1 MGMMTS
7 VSNYAALLVL
17 LGHFREKDIVLK
29 FSFCGIPW
37 KSLGK
42 VITMGIPAAASRIYV
57 TIFIMIFNKI
67 LLSIGGTMAVA
78 ALSVIFNLGSLL
90 GITAAALGRAVVMV
104 TGVLYGEED
113 RDGIRKIIRLAISY
127 SAKLQIIILLITM
140 MFAHVLC
147 GIYLQDAPVAVDMAA
162 AGLRIYAIGFPL
174 MGWNNIFENYYH
186 ATRRLWKANLLL
198 VLESLIMLVFF
209 AQILS
214 KTALGISGVWLSF
227 PAAEIVTVFIPILW
241 NVIKNKNISFSL
253 ESLLD
258 FSNGFGNI
266 GDSFE
271 MTVENSAQVT
281 EVSQL
286 ARKFCDEHEAK
297 ERTSYVI
304 SLSVE
309 EMVGNIVEYGFA
321 DGKRHIVS
329 VKLFYK
335 NEQFLL
341 RIRMIMKMAND
352 VEYQN
357 ALNINNLLI
366 KVNS

>member
-1 MGMMTS
+1 M
-7 VSNYAALLVL
+7 
-17 LGHFREKDIVLK
+17 
-29 FSFCGIPW
+29 
-37 KSLGK
+37 
-42 VITMGIPAAASRIYV
+42 
-57 TIFIMIFNKI
+57 
-67 LLSIGGTMAVA
+67 
-78 ALSVIFNLGSLL
+78 
-90 GITAAALGRAVVMV
+90 
-104 TGVLYGEED
+104 
-113 RDGIRKIIRLAISY
+113 
-127 SAKLQIIILLITM
+127 
-140 MFAHVLC
+140 
-147 GIYLQDAPVAVDMAA
+147 
-162 AGLRIYAIGFPL
+162 
-174 MGWNNIFENYYH
+174 
-186 ATRRLWKANLLL
+186 L
-198 VLESLIMLVFF
+198 VLESLVLLVFF
-209 AQILS
+209 AQIFS
-214 KTALGISGVWLSF
+214 KTALGITGVWLSF

-281 EVSQL
+281 EASQL

-352 VEYQN
+352 VDYQN